1 MVEENVLFVVL
12 FKSIGTKEKVL
23 FLKKFYKNRDG
34 QCAVFIRTLQNIVKG
49 FEKSYLEAW
58 TRKIGIKV

>member
-1 MVEENVLFVVL
+1 ML

-23 FLKKFYKNRDG
+23 FLKYFYKDCDG
-34 QCAVFIRTLQNIVKG
+34 QYAVFTRTLQNIVKVY
-49 FEKSYLEAW
+49 EKSYLEAW